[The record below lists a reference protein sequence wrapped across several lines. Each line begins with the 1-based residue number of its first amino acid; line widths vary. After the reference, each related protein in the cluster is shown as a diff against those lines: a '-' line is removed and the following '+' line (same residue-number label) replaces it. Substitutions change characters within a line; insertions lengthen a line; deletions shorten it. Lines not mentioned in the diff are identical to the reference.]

1 VLDPKIANAEIWET
15 LQQQRRALRRPVGQ
29 VGTVLTEPGATPHY
43 CIVMDESDAG
53 VRISIPHDLQVP
65 SKFILRRYPGEEASY
80 EVVWRKG
87 RLIGARCTSKASLT

>member
-1 VLDPKIANAEIWET
+1 
-15 LQQQRRALRRPVGQ
+15 
-29 VGTVLTEPGATPHY
+29 
-43 CIVMDESDAG
+43 MDESDAG